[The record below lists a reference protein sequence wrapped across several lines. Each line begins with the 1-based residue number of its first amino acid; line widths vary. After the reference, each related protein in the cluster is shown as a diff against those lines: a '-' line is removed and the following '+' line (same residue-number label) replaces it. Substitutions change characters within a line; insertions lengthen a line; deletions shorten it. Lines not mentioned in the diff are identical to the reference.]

1 MDRKLD
7 LLSLFESDSWQAPD
21 DLLENIFSLDQG
33 SLNFLEE
40 SLPDFNL
47 PTDISQPEGLSS
59 SCSDSGLSSDPAE
72 FDFEQQLSPFL
83 IQNSCDEDVPTTVLD
98 PMSPGDVQDVIIQDT
113 SDSNSS
119 TEQDTFDMLDFEQNV
134 MPGFINSNTFQ
145 NNNGNVG
152 RKRRL
157 SQTPQAVQPKV
168 QKPTIRL
175 PAASVQKPQLVVKAQ
190 PQKPFKLTNIQVIN
204 PQTKVYSKPVESVA
218 PQRRVIRVAPMNGN
232 PRSIL
237 LPVTFK
243 DMKDLKSIKI
253 INAADLKNA
262 SNIKIAAANLLSQSK
277 LQDLKMDSRDDRD
290 YEQNGSH
297 LDDSGSDR
305 SDDEDDKETQIND
318 GRNGYPRLVLTAEE
332 RRLLAK
338 EGITLPQ
345 SYPLTKHEE
354 RELKRIRRKIRNKIS
369 AQDSRKRKK
378 EYVDGLEDRVKQ
390 CTAEN
395 QTLIRRIKILQ
406 SQNQSLTQQLKRLQ
420 NVLTGVTSGSSG
432 KAQPATCLLVLL
444 LSVALVALPSMREE
458 VRGKAPDRAASPA
471 ITRALLSAT
480 NSKLRLLQNVLTGVT
495 SGSSGKAQPATCLLV
510 LLLSVALVALP
521 SMREEVRGKAPDRAA
536 SPAITRALLSAT
548 NSKLRLLQNVLT
560 GVTSGSSGKAQPA
573 TCLLVLLLSVALVAL
588 PSMREEVRGKAPDRA
603 ASPAITRA
611 LLSATNSK
619 LRLLQNVLTGVTSG
633 SSGKAQP
640 ATCLL
645 VLLLSV
651 ALVALPSMRE
661 EVRGKAPDRAASP
674 AITRA
679 LLSATNSKLRLL
691 QNVLTGVTSGS
702 SGKAQPATCLLVLL
716 LSVALVALP
725 SMREEVRGKAP
736 DRAASPAITRALLS
750 ATNSKLRLLQNV
762 LTGVTSGSSGKAQPA
777 TCLLV
782 LLLSVALVALPSMR
796 EEVRG
801 KAPDRAASPAITRAL
816 LSATNSKLRLL
827 QNVLTGVTSGSS
839 GKAQP
844 ATCLLVLLLSVALVA
859 LPSMREEV
867 RGKAPDRA
875 ASPAITRALL
885 SATNSKLR
893 LLQNVLTGVTSGSS
907 GKAQPATCLL
917 VLLLS
922 VALVALPSMREEV
935 RGKAPDRAASPAITR
950 ALLSAT
956 NSKLRL
962 LQNVLTGVT
971 SGSSGKAQPAT
982 CLLVLLLSVALV
994 ALPSMREE
1002 VRGKAPDCAASPAIT
1017 RALLSATNSKLR
1029 LLQNV
1034 LTGVTSGSSGK
1045 AQPATCLLVLLLSVA
1060 LVALPSMREE
1070 VRGKAPDRA
1079 ASPAITRA
1087 LLSATNSKLRLL
1099 QNVLTGVTSGSS
1111 GKAQPATCLLVLLL
1125 SVALVALPS
1134 MREEVRGKAP
1144 DRAASPAITRALL
1157 SATNSKLRLLQNVLT
1172 GVTSGS
1178 SGKAQPATCLLVLLL
1193 SVALVA
1199 LPSMREEVRGKAP
1212 DRAASPAITRALLSA
1227 TNSKLR
1233 LLQNVLTGVTSGS
1246 SGKAQP
1252 ATCLLV
1258 LLLSVALV
1266 ALPSMREEVRGK
1278 APDRAAS
1285 PAITRALL
1293 SATNSKLRLL
1303 QNVLTGVTSGSSGKA
1318 QPATCLLVLLLS
1330 VALVALPSMREE
1342 VRGKAPDRAAS
1353 PAITRALLSAT
1364 NKMGLDETVID
1375 DGEFN
1380 MDELITF
1387 NRAHSDHDY
1396 QVVKSLDHGNI
1407 LPNGYVDLPIDEDWP
1422 PNLKKRMKKLEFDY
1436 EDGKDYLPP
1445 IVKEENYQN
1454 AYKSTKFE
1462 DDIKLDNDFLTN
1474 TILST
1479 GRKLG
1484 ELLEAF
1490 PPIPVNNEDIVIEE
1504 ISDFDT
1510 RNNITDIK
1518 SFVVNGTMNE
1528 F

>member
-190 PQKPFKLTNIQVIN
+190 PQKPFKLTNVQVIN

-297 LDDSGSDR
+297 LDDSGSDH
-305 SDDEDDKETQIND
+305 SDDEDDHKETQIND

-458 VRGKAPDRAASPA
+458 VRGK
-471 ITRALLSAT
+471 T
-480 NSKLRLLQNVLTGVT
+480 
-495 SGSSGKAQPATCLLV
+495 
-510 LLLSVALVALP
+510 
-521 SMREEVRGKAPDRAA
+521 
-536 SPAITRALLSAT
+536 
-548 NSKLRLLQNVLT
+548 
-560 GVTSGSSGKAQPA
+560 
-573 TCLLVLLLSVALVAL
+573 
-588 PSMREEVRGKAPDRA
+588 
-603 ASPAITRA
+603 
-611 LLSATNSK
+611 
-619 LRLLQNVLTGVTSG
+619 
-633 SSGKAQP
+633 
-640 ATCLL
+640 
-645 VLLLSV
+645 
-651 ALVALPSMRE
+651 
-661 EVRGKAPDRAASP
+661 
-674 AITRA
+674 
-679 LLSATNSKLRLL
+679 
-691 QNVLTGVTSGS
+691 
-702 SGKAQPATCLLVLL
+702 
-716 LSVALVALP
+716 
-725 SMREEVRGKAP
+725 
-736 DRAASPAITRALLS
+736 
-750 ATNSKLRLLQNV
+750 
-762 LTGVTSGSSGKAQPA
+762 
-777 TCLLV
+777 
-782 LLLSVALVALPSMR
+782 
-796 EEVRG
+796 
-801 KAPDRAASPAITRAL
+801 
-816 LSATNSKLRLL
+816 
-827 QNVLTGVTSGSS
+827 
-839 GKAQP
+839 
-844 ATCLLVLLLSVALVA
+844 
-859 LPSMREEV
+859 
-867 RGKAPDRA
+867 
-875 ASPAITRALL
+875 
-885 SATNSKLR
+885 
-893 LLQNVLTGVTSGSS
+893 
-907 GKAQPATCLL
+907 
-917 VLLLS
+917 
-922 VALVALPSMREEV
+922 
-935 RGKAPDRAASPAITR
+935 
-950 ALLSAT
+950 
-956 NSKLRL
+956 
-962 LQNVLTGVT
+962 
-971 SGSSGKAQPAT
+971 
-982 CLLVLLLSVALV
+982 
-994 ALPSMREE
+994 
-1002 VRGKAPDCAASPAIT
+1002 
-1017 RALLSATNSKLR
+1017 
-1029 LLQNV
+1029 
-1034 LTGVTSGSSGK
+1034 
-1045 AQPATCLLVLLLSVA
+1045 
-1060 LVALPSMREE
+1060 
-1070 VRGKAPDRA
+1070 
-1079 ASPAITRA
+1079 
-1087 LLSATNSKLRLL
+1087 
-1099 QNVLTGVTSGSS
+1099 
-1111 GKAQPATCLLVLLL
+1111 
-1125 SVALVALPS
+1125 
-1134 MREEVRGKAP
+1134 
-1144 DRAASPAITRALL
+1144 
-1157 SATNSKLRLLQNVLT
+1157 
-1172 GVTSGS
+1172 
-1178 SGKAQPATCLLVLLL
+1178 
-1193 SVALVA
+1193 
-1199 LPSMREEVRGKAP
+1199 
-1212 DRAASPAITRALLSA
+1212 
-1227 TNSKLR
+1227 
-1233 LLQNVLTGVTSGS
+1233 
-1246 SGKAQP
+1246 
-1252 ATCLLV
+1252 
-1258 LLLSVALV
+1258 
-1266 ALPSMREEVRGK
+1266 
-1278 APDRAAS
+1278 
-1285 PAITRALL
+1285 
-1293 SATNSKLRLL
+1293 
-1303 QNVLTGVTSGSSGKA
+1303 
-1318 QPATCLLVLLLS
+1318 
-1330 VALVALPSMREE
+1330 
-1342 VRGKAPDRAAS
+1342 PDRAAS

-1396 QVVKSLDHGNI
+1396 QVVKSLEHGNV

-1490 PPIPVNNEDIVIEE
+1490 PPIPVNNEDILIEE

-1518 SFVVNGTMNE
+1518 SFVVNGTTNE